1 LQNGGKVTQEVF
13 FITATLLSRVKA
25 LEAFMIQHF
34 GECKL
39 IESINAF
46 YRYKLPE
53 GTLISK
59 LFGELE
65 RNVGTSN
72 SSKSS

>member
-1 LQNGGKVTQEVF
+1 MTV
-13 FITATLLSRVKA
+13 ILLKRVQA
-25 LEAFMIQHF
+25 LELFMIQHF

-53 GTLISK
+53 GILMSK

-65 RNVGTSN
+65 RNVG
-72 SSKSS
+72 SSLP